1 MRDDAVHL
9 VELFCPMCRRVAEEP
24 HTPSATHDDIPGHLM
39 MMMMIC
45 TGLLCA
51 SKGDGTELITST
63 LAARFWQMSL
73 TVTFMPFQSLV
84 ALAMSSPTF
93 LGDCAGSGISETCND
108 LCVHRGSCCGKRDV
122 GIEGGEHG
130 IIRLCNPSPGFCY
143 CLRIKPWPQRADL
156 RCPDSS
162 TGKIYASDPA
172 CALSVCATHRVC
184 ACCSCGL
191 FSSRGSVLGGC
202 WYSSLHDGATYHAEG
217 TDLGGENG
225 TSGNLT
231 TLDTE
236 GNCRGEGCGN
246 QVSLLARTVCTHT
259 HTHTR
264 RAPLSTARD
273 LLSPRHR

>member
-1 MRDDAVHL
+1 
-9 VELFCPMCRRVAEEP
+9 MCRRVAEEP
-24 HTPSATHDDIPGHLM
+24 HAPSATHDDIPGHLM

-172 CALSVCATHRVC
+172 CALPVCATHRVC
-184 ACCSCGL
+184 ACCCCEL
-191 FSSRGSVLGGC
+191 FSSRCSVLGGAGIHHC
-202 WYSSLHDGATYHAEG
+202 TTARLTMPRGPILGARTEPP
-217 TDLGGENG
+217 G
-225 TSGNLT
+225 TSPPL
-231 TLDTE
+231 
-236 GNCRGEGCGN
+236 
-246 QVSLLARTVCTHT
+246 
-259 HTHTR
+259 TR
-264 RAPLSTARD
+264 RVTVGGRGVGIR
-273 LLSPRHR
+273 SPC

>member
-1 MRDDAVHL
+1 MRDDAVHF
-9 VELFCPMCRRVAEEP
+9 VELFCPVCRENRRG
-24 HTPSATHDDIPGHLM
+24 ATRAFSTHHEIPGHLM

-108 LCVHRGSCCGKRDV
+108 LCVHRDLCCGKRDV
-122 GIEGGEHG
+122 WIEGGERG
-130 IIRLCNPSPGFCY
+130 IIRLCAPSPDFCY

-172 CALSVCATHRVC
+172 CALPVCTTHRVC
-184 ACCSCGL
+184 AC
-191 FSSRGSVLGGC
+191 SVLGGAFC
-202 WYSSLHDGATYHAEG
+202 IIARRR
-217 TDLGGENG
+217 DLP
-225 TSGNLT
+225 
-231 TLDTE
+231 
-236 GNCRGEGCGN
+236 CRGDRSWGRERN
-246 QVSLLARTVCTHT
+246 LREPH
-259 HTHTR
+259 H
-264 RAPLSTARD
+264 P
-273 LLSPRHR
+273 